1 MVSAIESSAGTFS
14 YLKGTAWPKLKAS
27 LPDED
32 GLPWDL
38 SEAFLNSMESLM
50 LAQAQ
55 ECVWQ
60 WAVMGM
66 ITGFGSVLI
75 RLCQPQNPGR
85 NSNGTIAKLAAK
97 VGHRPLFVLFC
108 CAYSPLLKVSALYDN
123 ARSAIHDAGLPISNE
138 LPSVSGSVRYPLA
151 IQPKISYLGVE
162 CPY

>member
-1 MVSAIESSAGTFS
+1 MELNVVDVASVFENSAGTFS

-27 LPDED
+27 LSDED

-66 ITGFGSVLI
+66 VMGSGSVLI
-75 RLCQPQNPGR
+75 SLCQSQSPGR
-85 NSNGTIAKLAAK
+85 NSNGTIAKLAAQ
-97 VGHRPLFVLFC
+97 VGYRPPFF
-108 CAYSPLLKVSALYDN
+108 LLCIFTS
-123 ARSAIHDAGLPISNE
+123 S
-138 LPSVSGSVRYPLA
+138 SGFYPL
-151 IQPKISYLGVE
+151 
-162 CPY
+162 

>member
-1 MVSAIESSAGTFS
+1 
-14 YLKGTAWPKLKAS
+14 
-27 LPDED
+27 
-32 GLPWDL
+32 
-38 SEAFLNSMESLM
+38 M

-85 NSNGTIAKLAAK
+85 NSNWTIAKLAAE
-97 VGHRPLFVLFC
+97 VGYRRIFILFC
-108 CAYSPLLKVSALYDN
+108 CAYLPLLQVSALYDN
-123 ARSAIHDAGLPISNE
+123 ARSAIRDAGLPISNE
-138 LPSVSGSVRYPLA
+138 LPSVSGSVCYPLA
-151 IQPKISYLGVE
+151 TQPRISYLGVE